1 MSNANRAAR
10 HGTYVVTYDV
20 ASRMQT
26 FRASGLSVPRRND
39 PLFKRFHQRLY
50 TMMEHALPGV
60 AIEAIDMSRLRTE
73 IWKQVEVRVID
84 LQMQVVLSTCEEI
97 TDSHPKSEGL
107 LLNIN
112 RLFDTR
118 GKMIGHGPRPG
129 FEPLDKQFDELVR
142 KIAGRSV
149 VLIED
154 GAFTGGTLRFVLK
167 ELDRRGVKVT
177 TIVIGFCKNG
187 SREAVKEV
195 FDGELVIVHPI
206 SDLLDWIPDHDFIP
220 FMPNCGRV
228 LGEKTAEGHMPVC
241 KDGMS
246 LAFPY
251 ILPFGRTQEWA
262 SIPPQSDRELA
273 RLCLDTS
280 IALFDRVEKLSK
292 RTITIEGLLRSNPK
306 VSIPVE
312 ISAPDTLP
320 ILETGIV
327 SFLKQTRQK
336 VG

>member
-1 MSNANRAAR
+1 MNTAKGAAR
-10 HGTYVVTYDV
+10 RGTYVVTYDV
-20 ASRMQT
+20 ASRTQS
-26 FRASGLSVPRRND
+26 FRTGGLSVPRRSD
-39 PLFKRFHQRLY
+39 SMFRRFHQRLY
-50 TMMEHALPGV
+50 KLMEESLPGV
-60 AIEAIDMSRLRTE
+60 AIEAITMDQLRAE
-73 IWKQVEVRVID
+73 IWRRVEIRVTD
-84 LQMQVVLSTCEEI
+84 LHSQAVLSTCLEI
-97 TDSHPKSEGL
+97 ADSHPKSEGL

-112 RLFDTR
+112 RLFDAN

-129 FEPLDKQFDELVR
+129 FDPLDKQLDELVG

-154 GAFTGGTLRFVLK
+154 GAFTGGTLRFVIK
-167 ELDRRGVKVT
+167 ELERRGVKLT

-220 FMPNCGRV
+220 FIPNCGRV
-228 LGEKTAEGHMPVC
+228 LGEETPEGFMPVQ
-241 KDGMS
+241 KNGMS

-262 SIPPQSDRELA
+262 SIPPEADQQLA
-273 RLCLDTS
+273 HLCLNAS
-280 IALFDRVEKLSK
+280 IKLFEKVGRLNGQK
-292 RTITIEGLLRSNPK
+292 MTIGELLRSDPR
-306 VSIPVE
+306 VSVPIE
-312 ISAPDTLP
+312 IGAHWVLPAP
-320 ILETGIV
+320 ETALV
-327 SFLKQTRQK
+327 DFLLQAKQR